1 MNGSETTTPAPT
13 IFDTKDEILHGIER
27 TLTGEPHELEAKVCL
42 TFFKV
47 DRLQGR
53 AEVLAGHEQHTPV
66 ESVDF
71 FEARRLESEQDER
84 HFMVEINRYVIMHK
98 MEEATSAFE
107 LPEEDPTRKDKLN
120 EILTRINNTQQ
131 TLLPIV
137 ISMES
142 RAPEAVL
149 QRASDHKTPF
159 ARMMIDMQEQ

>member
-1 MNGSETTTPAPT
+1 MDSSKPTTPAPT

-42 TFFKV
+42 TLFKI
-47 DRLQGR
+47 DRLQGL
-53 AEVLAGHEQHTPV
+53 AEILAGHEQHTPAQ
-66 ESVDF
+66 SVDF

-98 MEEATSAFE
+98 IEEATCAFA

-120 EILTRINNTQQ
+120 EILTRLNNAQQ

-137 ISMES
+137 ISMEN

-149 QRASDHKTPF
+149 QRALDHRTPF